1 LQCRSFA
8 SRSIIRVVSNISS
21 ERVGL
26 EVSPVGVA
34 GTGAEVPPLAG
45 GGVPSDAV
53 GTEDTGGPVLADDD
67 GGNVP
72 ITTTSVGD
80 VVVWLVLP
88 PPIVGE
94 DVNPGGAVAGATV
107 VAVLVP
113 ELVLVGAPVPPDIG
127 LVVVAL
133 PLAESVG
140 AAVPPKIGL
149 VVVALPLAE
158 GVGTEVPPKIG
169 LVVVALPLAESVGAA
184 VPPTI
189 GLVVVALPLAESVGT
204 AVPPTTGLIVVALPL
219 AEGVGIEVSPTIG
232 VVVGAFVIALLALVG
247 MYVGFDPFGAD
258 DSGKYGDKVPAPSPP
273 EGDFVGMSS
282 SSVVGDNVGETST
295 RLVQY
300 KLSNTAETL
309 STPPS
314 AGFFK

>member
-1 LQCRSFA
+1 MQCRSFA

-140 AAVPPKIGL
+140 AAVPP
-149 VVVALPLAE
+149 
-158 GVGTEVPPKIG
+158 TIG

-184 VPPTI
+184 VPPTT
-189 GLVVVALPLAESVGT
+189 GLVVVALPLAGGVGT